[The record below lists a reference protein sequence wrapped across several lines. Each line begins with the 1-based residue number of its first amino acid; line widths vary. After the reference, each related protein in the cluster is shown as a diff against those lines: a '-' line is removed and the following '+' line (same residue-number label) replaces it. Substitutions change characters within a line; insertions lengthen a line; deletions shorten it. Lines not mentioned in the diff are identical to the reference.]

1 MSDDNMPESPKKK
14 LGRPAKVVEDMR
26 PEPAG
31 ETREE
36 MRASKRE
43 EDPRARAER
52 RAAEIRQNLKGD
64 ISDGADRFYI
74 DPRMIP
80 DGWSYE
86 WKRKSLW
93 GKEDPGHEVEL
104 ARQGWEAVPASRHPQ
119 MMPSGNWQT
128 IDRDGMILMER
139 PKVLTDDV
147 HKDNLRKARLQ
158 VRAKEAQLNQAPEG
172 TFDRDDPRV
181 KPNIKKSFEAMP
193 ISESE

>member
-1 MSDDNMPESPKKK
+1 MNAKFQRVIAEKSAMSTTLE
-14 LGRPAKVVEDMR
+14 RPAMR
-26 PEPAG
+26 PEL
-31 ETREE
+31 RED
-36 MRASKRE
+36 
-43 EDPRARAER
+43 DPRARAAA
-52 RAAEIRQNLKGD
+52 RAAQIRDDNGGMD
-64 ISDGADRFYI
+64 EGTDEFYI
-74 DPRMIP
+74 PKGMVP
-80 DGWSYE
+80 DGWVYE
-86 WKRKSLW
+86 WKRHTIW
-93 GKEDPGHEVEL
+93 NQEDPAYTVQL
-104 ARQGWEAVPASRHPQ
+104 AREGWEPVPVSRHPQ

-147 HKDNLRKARLQ
+147 HKENLRKARLQ